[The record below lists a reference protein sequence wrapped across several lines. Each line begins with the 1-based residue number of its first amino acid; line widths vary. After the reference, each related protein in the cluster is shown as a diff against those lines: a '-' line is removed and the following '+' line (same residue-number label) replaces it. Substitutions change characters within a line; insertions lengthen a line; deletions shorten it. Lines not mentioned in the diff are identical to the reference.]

1 MGLLVE
7 GDNGAGCDV
16 DPVGDM
22 TIGGS
27 AFTVPWFSL
36 VIAPHLSRL
45 MIEKVSSLQNESI
58 TILRALNV
66 MLKG

>member
-45 MIEKVSSLQNESI
+45 GEV
-58 TILRALNV
+58 
-66 MLKG
+66 